1 MTAKEYADTIDYERN
16 RTLTKAVAMDIFNAG
31 VYEGT
36 EREKVNS
43 EKERKGLEVDLA
55 EQKLINNALKGATI
69 NVSEVLY
76 KKRDMITTTQKS
88 YDIKWHKFPDEL
100 PDDLQTVLTVAVNPV
115 DSHKIYHTFTFSE
128 KPLFEHLKER
138 GKDLSLAFLGFSSD
152 RHYDVT
158 AWCEIPTYEDV
169 NGSE

>member
-43 EKERKGLEVDLA
+43 EKERKDLE
-55 EQKLINNALKGATI
+55 GATM

-76 KKRDMITTTQKS
+76 KKRDRITLIKKS

-115 DSHKIYHTFTFSE
+115 DGHKIYHTFTFSE

>member
-16 RTLTKAVAMDIFNAG
+16 RTLTKAIAMDIFNAG

-36 EREKVNS
+36 EREKVNF
-43 EKERKGLEVDLA
+43 EKERKDLE
-55 EQKLINNALKGATI
+55 GATI

-76 KKRDMITTTQKS
+76 EKRDRITPIKKS

-100 PDDLQTVLTVAVNPV
+100 PDDLQTVLTVAE
-115 DSHKIYHTFTFSE
+115 STTGEHKFYHVFTFSE
-128 KPLFEHLKER
+128 KSLFEHLKEK
-138 GKDLSLAFLGFSSD
+138 GKNLSLAFLSFMPD
-152 RHYDVT
+152 RNYDVT
-158 AWCEIPTYEDV
+158 AWCELPEYEDT